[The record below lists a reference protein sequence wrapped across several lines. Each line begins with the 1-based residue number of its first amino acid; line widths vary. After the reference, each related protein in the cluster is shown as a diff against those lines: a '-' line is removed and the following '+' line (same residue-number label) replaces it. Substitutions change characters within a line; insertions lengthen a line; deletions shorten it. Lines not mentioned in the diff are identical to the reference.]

1 MLTLC
6 HWRSAPVVA
15 RAGSALS
22 RGNSLSLQV
31 LILMAKVS
39 PSVLGIRTADGRT
52 PADLA
57 QSKVCKQVRLQCED
71 SSAKRHVEKEDAEKE
86 ASTV

>member
-1 MLTLC
+1 
-6 HWRSAPVVA
+6 
-15 RAGSALS
+15 
-22 RGNSLSLQV
+22 
-31 LILMAKVS
+31 MAKVS